1 MTVSGEEATESVSS
15 LNMLCS
21 LWDSVKDLIMTC
33 ATTKIKVINYQCVLA
48 KLIACFLEI
57 ICGMAECVFSFPGW
71 AAVIWCLYSAIINI

>member
-33 ATTKIKVINYQCVLA
+33 ATTKIKVTQETLP
-48 KLIACFLEI
+48 F
-57 ICGMAECVFSFPGW
+57 
-71 AAVIWCLYSAIINI
+71 

>member
-33 ATTKIKVINYQCVLA
+33 ATTKIKVTQQTLPFRLPMCIGEIDCMLFGNYLWNVQICFQFSGLGGWYLVL
-48 KLIACFLEI
+48 I
-57 ICGMAECVFSFPGW
+57 
-71 AAVIWCLYSAIINI
+71 